1 MNKPKSVMQ
10 NNPHARKA
18 ASLAAA
24 SLFSKPAQTDMA
36 AVPDI
41 KAITE
46 TPPTPQVDQSM
57 LLRGLEAQNAGR
69 VDEAEAIF
77 RAYLEQVPFDG
88 VATYSLSLILMR
100 RGQGVQAIQLVYATL
115 QKNPGFAPLWMA
127 LGSLM
132 QGHSQPEQALIA
144 YDNAIK
150 LNPQYAEALINSGVL
165 LREAHKHLEAL
176 ERFQRILSFKPDHE
190 SALGNSGIILSEF
203 KRHKEA
209 SKYFEQLLR
218 INADYEYGWGLLAY
232 ERLQDCDWRDFDAMS
247 HLIVEGLK
255 AGKRTCKS
263 LGLMAISDDAK
274 AHQMSSQMF
283 GDRFPAAAEPL
294 WRGGRYR
301 HKKIR
306 LAYLSPDLREH
317 PVGHLMAGIIERHD
331 RSRFE
336 LIAVSLGI
344 DDGSRIRQRMVK
356 AFDHFIDGRLKTS
369 MEIANL
375 LKAMEVDVLVDL
387 AGYTA
392 DSRTDVLARRPAPV
406 QVNYLGYPGTM
417 GQSYVDYIIADQH
430 VIPPDHHQYF
440 TEKVV
445 YLPDTYLP
453 APADLELPEHTPS
466 RSEYGLPENAFVFC
480 SFCNDFKITPHI
492 FGVWMRLLKQVEGS
506 VLWLATRNEASQNHL
521 REAAA
526 REGIDPARL
535 VYAGRVPKVEDHLV
549 RYRQADLFL
558 DTQPYNA
565 HTTAADALMAGLPVV
580 THWGG
585 AFPARVAGS
594 VLCAAGLPELVAEDL
609 AGYEALALNLAR
621 DPERLQAIRTKLR
634 TTRAQ
639 QPLFDAEAHCRNLE
653 AIYVSMWR
661 RAELGAAHDA
671 LSPA

>member
-1 MNKPKSVMQ
+1 
-10 NNPHARKA
+10 
-18 ASLAAA
+18 
-24 SLFSKPAQTDMA
+24 
-36 AVPDI
+36 
-41 KAITE
+41 
-46 TPPTPQVDQSM
+46 
-57 LLRGLEAQNAGR
+57 
-69 VDEAEAIF
+69 
-77 RAYLEQVPFDG
+77 
-88 VATYSLSLILMR
+88 
-100 RGQGVQAIQLVYATL
+100 
-115 QKNPGFAPLWMA
+115 
-127 LGSLM
+127 
-132 QGHSQPEQALIA
+132 
-144 YDNAIK
+144 
-150 LNPQYAEALINSGVL
+150 
-165 LREAHKHLEAL
+165 
-176 ERFQRILSFKPDHE
+176 
-190 SALGNSGIILSEF
+190 
-203 KRHKEA
+203 
-209 SKYFEQLLR
+209 
-218 INADYEYGWGLLAY
+218 
-232 ERLQDCDWRDFDAMS
+232 
-247 HLIVEGLK
+247 
-255 AGKRTCKS
+255 
-263 LGLMAISDDAK
+263 
-274 AHQMSSQMF
+274 
-283 GDRFPAAAEPL
+283 
-294 WRGGRYR
+294 
-301 HKKIR
+301 
-306 LAYLSPDLREH
+306 
-317 PVGHLMAGIIERHD
+317 
-331 RSRFE
+331 
-336 LIAVSLGI
+336 
-344 DDGSRIRQRMVK
+344 
-356 AFDHFIDGRLKTS
+356 
-369 MEIANL
+369 
-375 LKAMEVDVLVDL
+375 
-387 AGYTA
+387 
-392 DSRTDVLARRPAPV
+392 
-406 QVNYLGYPGTM
+406 
-417 GQSYVDYIIADQH
+417 YVDYIIADQH